1 MAPKLTLPLLAKDV
15 GEMLAKVEEHD
26 KVLIRG
32 EGPDHPGVVER
43 VRRHDD
49 IFRELFF
56 WVRSIAL
63 LFAGQFITVLFA
75 VIFFFVQ
82 VLPAL
87 MRLNEVKVFYLLR
100 AVVGIGL
107 GLGLGR

>member
-1 MAPKLTLPLLAKDV
+1 MAKPTLTLLAKDLS
-15 GEMLAKVEEHD
+15 EMIIKVEEHD

-32 EGPDHPGVVER
+32 EGPDHPGVVEK

-63 LFAGQFITVLFA
+63 LIAGQFVTIVFA
-75 VIFFFVQ
+75 AVFFFVQ

-87 MRLNEVKVFYLLR
+87 MQLNQAKVFYFLR
-100 AVVGIGL
+100 AVGIGL